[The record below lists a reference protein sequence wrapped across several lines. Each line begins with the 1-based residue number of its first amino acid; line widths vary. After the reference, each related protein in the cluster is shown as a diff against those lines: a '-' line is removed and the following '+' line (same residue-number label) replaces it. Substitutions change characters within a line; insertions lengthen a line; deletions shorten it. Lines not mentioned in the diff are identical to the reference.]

1 MQTSTE
7 GSPLRVGVDARVL
20 SDKYHGIGRVLD
32 QLLQRLVHEPD
43 LELVLF
49 HSGEPSQRF
58 DVQRFA
64 AFPSVE
70 LRRFE
75 MSIDS
80 PWQTPA
86 WWRAARAA
94 DVDLVF
100 HPYHVGAPLAGPGRR
115 AVLVH
120 DCILEA
126 DRRFAP
132 AGVRLPYM
140 ALTAVVMR
148 TSEVLTV
155 SLASAEALRSTY
167 RTPVSSDRIV
177 YNGVAEEFAQAR
189 PLSAAAR
196 SDLGLPERFVLTV
209 GARRPH
215 KDVATVVRALPLLPP
230 DVHLV
235 MVGTVDERLPDEVP
249 GLVDRLGVADR
260 AHHLPFVAEEHL
272 PGLYATA
279 DVLAYPSL
287 VEGFGLP
294 MLEAMAA
301 GTPVVASDI
310 PVFRE
315 VGADAALFAAP
326 GGAAAWA
333 QQLRRVSGPDA
344 DDDLRRSL
352 VSAGRAN
359 AVGYTWDAAASNLLR
374 HLRSTARRRP
384 AVVSRRA

>member
-1 MQTSTE
+1 M
-7 GSPLRVGVDARVL
+7 DARVL
-20 SDKYHGIGRVLD
+20 TDKYHGIGRVLD
-32 QLLQRLVHEPD
+32 QLLQRLVREPD

-49 HSGEPSQRF
+49 HSGERSQRF
-58 DVQRFA
+58 DVERFA

-70 LRRFE
+70 LRRFDLS
-75 MSIDS
+75 MDS
-80 PWQTPA
+80 PRQTPA

-94 DVDLVF
+94 GVDLVF
-100 HPYHVGAPLAGPGRR
+100 HPYHVGAPLVGRGRR

-140 ALTAVVMR
+140 ALTAAVVR
-148 TSEVLTV
+148 TSEVFTV
-155 SLASAEALRSTY
+155 SRASAEALRSTY
-167 RTPVSSDRIV
+167 RVPVSLDRV
-177 YNGVAEEFAQAR
+177 VHNGVAEEFARAR
-189 PLSAAAR
+189 PLDATAR
-196 SDLGLPERFVLTV
+196 ADLGLPERFVLTV

-215 KDVATVVRALPLLPP
+215 KDVATVVRALPMLPP

-235 MVGTVDERLPDEVP
+235 MVGNVDARLPDEVP
-249 GLVDRLGVADR
+249 GVIDRLGVAGR
-260 AHHLPFVAEEHL
+260 VHHVPFVPEEHL

-279 DVLAYPSL
+279 DALVYPSL

-315 VGADAALFAAP
+315 VGAEAALFAAP
-326 GGAAAWA
+326 GDAAAWA
-333 QQLRRVSGPDA
+333 QQVRRLSGPYA
-344 DDDLRRSL
+344 DDELRRSL
-352 VSAGRAN
+352 VSAGRSN
-359 AVGYTWDAAASNLLR
+359 AAGYRWDTAASNLLQQ
-374 HLRSTARRRP
+374 LRRAGRRRP
-384 AVVSRRA
+384 SVPAR